1 MLSENELIKQIFYKL
16 QNNEDILKEI
26 DIINKYY
33 NRSFILNYYIG
44 MYYERINN
52 IEFSIKYFNKSIN
65 ISPYF
70 ILPYFHIGNYLLK
83 ENKITEL
90 KETLNPVFNKS
101 TLDINNGKPQMKY
114 QLEYQLR
121 MANLLLPCI
130 KEIKEA
136 RKLYEPFIQKI
147 EQYKN
152 NISLLYIEVFKKC
165 CYHYGVILSN
175 NNYHNEAL
183 QYYKKGLSFNNLE
196 INKKNNDINTIDK
209 NLLQMFCIC
218 RNYNRKHLL
227 CPIDIN
233 KLYQINSNKKSINK
247 KEKIRI
253 GYLSPDFNKNAV
265 GLFVT
270 SLLKYFDTS
279 CFEVFCYYNN
289 DKMDIYT
296 NMFKSFKNIIWY
308 DVKKFSDIELYNII
322 NTNKIDIL
330 FDLIGHGVGN
340 RMDVLSM
347 KPAPI
352 IINYLGYPDYTHLST
367 VDYRL
372 VDNITD
378 PEENDYINYYQ
389 GFNYLEKLIK
399 LPKCFICYT
408 LFDNEIMP
416 DIKDTEI
423 IRNNKEIRIGIFNR
437 VAKYDEVIVNIWK
450 EILKSNKN
458 IVLYIKEG
466 FDDKN
471 ITYKVLNDIP
481 NNQIKY
487 LPFKNTLEEYLYL
500 FNEVDICL
508 DTYPYSGTTTTC
520 SSLLMG
526 VPVFT
531 LYKKQNPHVSNV
543 SASILKNCGEE
554 DIYICKSLHEYK
566 NNILELCNQNNFSI
580 EDKYNRRDRF
590 LKSMN
595 PEEFMKDYEKMLKDI
610 YKNHL

>member
-308 DVKKFSDIELYNII
+308 DVKNFSDIELYNII

-340 RMDVLSM
+340 RMNVLSM

-595 PEEFMKDYEKMLKDI
+595 PEEFMKNYEKMLKDI